1 MKKYSSVFAGDT
13 IKVSDL
19 SSSFSGK
26 NFTVTLNK
34 ELGYIWFYTV
44 PKNTIL
50 KILKSKIDVDVKI
63 LVNYSEIYNPT
74 GNVSQGT
81 YTSSMNVLLDKLFI
95 KDINGNIFYLN
106 DINNVYLNEGM
117 SLGVYIAR
125 NTQSG
130 KANGGTG
137 DYTLTITSISFSEQD
152 LPQVQIFGMI
162 EYDSVSAEIEERLNS
177 LSSRVTLLESKINS

>member
-13 IKVSDL
+13 IKASDL

-26 NFTVTLNK
+26 NYTVTLNK

-50 KILKSKIDVDVKI
+50 KILKSTIDVDVNI
-63 LVNYSEIYNPT
+63 IINYSEVYNPT
-74 GNVSQGT
+74 GNVSYGN
-81 YTSSMNVLLDKLFI
+81 YTSNMTVLLSKLFI
-95 KDINGNIFYLN
+95 KDINGNIFYLD

-117 SLGVYIAR
+117 SLGVYIAW

-130 KANGGTG
+130 KATGGAG

-162 EYDSVSAEIEERLNS
+162 EYDSYSEEISERLDS
-177 LSSRVTLLESKINS
+177 LSSRVTLLENKINS

>member
-13 IKVSDL
+13 IKISDL

-26 NFTVTLNK
+26 DFTVTLNK
-34 ELGYIWFYTV
+34 ECGYIWFYTV

-50 KILKSKIDVDVKI
+50 KILKDKINVGVQI
-63 LVNYSEIYNPT
+63 TVYYSEVYNPSGSVST
-74 GNVSQGT
+74 GTNV
-81 YTSSMNVLLDKLFI
+81 YTMAVLSSNLFI

-106 DINNVYLNEGM
+106 DIDNVYLNEGM
-117 SLGVYIAR
+117 SIGVHIDK
-125 NTQSG
+125 NTYSN
-130 KANGGTG
+130 KAAGGAG
-137 DYTLTITSISFSEQD
+137 DYTLTITSISFSELS

-162 EYDSVSAEIEERLNS
+162 EYDSYSEEISERLDS